1 MPLTLDGTNGVSA
14 VQAGAVESGDQ
25 PAGFAPDPDDPGF
38 VEEKEQAVA
47 QKLQAKLDEPVR
59 ASVSVL

>member
-1 MPLTLDGTNGVSA
+1 MSKARELANTAELN
-14 VQAGAVESGDQ
+14 
-25 PAGFAPDPDDPGF
+25 DPGF

-47 QKLQAKLDEPVR
+47 QKIQAKLDEPMR